1 MAQTNYTPIILYNSG
16 TTGNTPSTSNLASGE
31 LAINYTD
38 GKLFYKDNS
47 STLQVI
53 GWKTTPT
60 TAGGTG
66 LTSYTAGDLP
76 YYASGTAL
84 SKLGIGT
91 SGYVLESNGSAPT
104 WVAQS
109 TLSVGSA
116 TNATNTAI
124 TDNTSSS
131 ATWYPT
137 IVSATTGNLPQTT
150 SSTKLS
156 FVPSTGTLTA
166 TSHAGAWA
174 GSTIGTS
181 YGGTGLTSFT
191 SNGVL
196 YATSTSALATSSNV
210 LIDAN
215 SSFLVGQT
223 TQSYSTVGFS
233 VLGSGS
239 GSNNGTVNSCLS
251 GSTNTSSSY
260 NLYSTGAGAFRFYVT
275 MDGTIHATSIVISA
289 ISDQRL
295 KENVRDI
302 DTGLSTINSLKPRRF
317 DWIEGKGQDKKNAA
331 GFIAQEFEQVFPDSI
346 GLSKVGEDNIEYLTM
361 NHEELIPSMV
371 KAIQELSA
379 QITTMQAQLK
389 AANVV
394 GF

>member
-1 MAQTNYTPIILYNSG
+1 MQSG
-16 TTGNTPSTSNLASGE
+16 GA
-31 LAINYTD
+31 A
-38 GKLFYKDNS
+38 
-47 STLQVI
+47 
-53 GWKTTPT
+53 
-60 TAGGTG
+60 A
-66 LTSYTAGDLP
+66 
-76 YYASGTAL
+76 
-84 SKLGIGT
+84 
-91 SGYVLESNGSAPT
+91 APT

-191 SNGVL
+191 SGGVL

-239 GSNNGTVNSCLS
+239 GSNNGTVNACLS

-275 MDGTIHATSIVISA
+275 MDGTIHATSVVISA
-289 ISDQRL
+289 ISDERL

-302 DTGLSTINSLKPRRF
+302 DTGLSTIMTLKPRRY
-317 DWIEGKGQDKKNAA
+317 DWKEGKGLNKKNAA

-346 GLSKVGEDNIEYLTM
+346 GLSKAGEDNIEYLTM

-379 QITTMQAQLK
+379 QITTMQTQLK

>member
-1 MAQTNYTPIILYNSG
+1 MAQTGYSKVQIYSSSTA
-16 TTGNTPSTSNLASGE
+16 TNTPSAGNLTNDTNGSE
-31 LAINYTD
+31 LAINITD

-47 STLQVI
+47 SAIQVI

-76 YYASGTAL
+76 YYASGSTL

-91 SGYVLESNGSAPT
+91 SGYVLQSNGSAPT

-109 TLSVGSA
+109 TLSVGTA

-174 GSTIGTS
+174 GSTIGTT

-191 SNGVL
+191 ANGVV
-196 YATSTSALATSSNV
+196 YASSTSALATGTALNFDGTSLNVGTTTSTGIFNVVGNGPSNYNAIFSNSVTNNNV
-210 LIDAN
+210 LLI
-215 SSFLVGQT
+215 SGT
-223 TQSYSTVGFS
+223 STSTSQNYVVFAKG
-233 VLGSGS
+233 GTATGTI
-239 GSNNGTVNSCLS
+239 NYNGTTVTYNSLS
-251 GSTNTSSSY
+251 D
-260 NLYSTGAGAFRFYVT
+260 R
-275 MDGTIHATSIVISA
+275 
-289 ISDQRL
+289 RL
-295 KENVRDI
+295 KTNIELITTAQSGPII
-302 DTGLSTINSLKPRRF
+302 DSLMPRSFNWLSDNSA
-317 DWIEGKGQDKKNAA
+317 DV
-331 GFIAQEFEQVFPDSI
+331 GFIADELQPLVPKSVQGQPNAVDESGNPVYQMIDPSTPEIMAYLVAEVQS
-346 GLSKVGEDNIEYLTM
+346 LRARLKNANI
-361 NHEELIPSMV
+361 
-371 KAIQELSA
+371 A
-379 QITTMQAQLK
+379 
-389 AANVV
+389 
-394 GF
+394 